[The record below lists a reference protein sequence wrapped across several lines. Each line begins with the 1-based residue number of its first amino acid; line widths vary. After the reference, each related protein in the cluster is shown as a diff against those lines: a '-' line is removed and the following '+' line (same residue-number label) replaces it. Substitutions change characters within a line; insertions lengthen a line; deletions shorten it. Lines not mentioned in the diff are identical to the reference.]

1 MGEGNFDT
9 LVKYVA
15 ATMKFY
21 KEQDAIKNHPLPMN
35 PTAELLTPNLDLKFP
50 GKITCSK
57 SNPNDD
63 IPELYAISDSGN
75 HRIVIISASGDV
87 LHKIGGK
94 QPGFV
99 DGDLKSAKFNSP
111 QGVSFL
117 NENILFV
124 ADTENHAV
132 RRIDL
137 KEKSVTTIAGTG
149 VQGNDRV
156 GGKIGT
162 EQEISSP
169 WDIAGIDA
177 VANYISHK
185 RVIFRVVFLFQFTKH
200 EIWICHFIWMTNQS
214 QRKIL

>member
-1 MGEGNFDT
+1 MGEGNFET
-9 LVKYVA
+9 LEKYIA

-21 KEQDAIKNHPLPMN
+21 KDQNAIKNHSLPLN
-35 PTAELLTPNLDLKFP
+35 PAADLLTPNSNLKFP
-50 GKITCSK
+50 GKIACSK
-57 SNPNDD
+57 SNPNDA
-63 IPELYAISDSGN
+63 IAELYAISDSGN
-75 HRIVIISASGDV
+75 HRIIIISASGEV

-137 KEKSVTTIAGTG
+137 RENAVATIAGTG
-149 VQGNDRV
+149 LQGNDRV

-169 WDIAGIDA
+169 WDIAGISFF
-177 VANYISHK
+177 VAIVSHCDDEYK
-185 RVIFRVVFLFQFTKH
+185 FLF
-200 EIWICHFIWMTNQS
+200 C
-214 QRKIL
+214 